1 MTGALRRLFSSPTRP
16 SLRKALP
23 FVAAGL
29 IAASGQAPLSLWW
42 LGLAGFALVFY
53 FFTRAASPGAAA
65 WLGWCFGA
73 GYFAGALFW
82 IVEPFLVDVA
92 RHGWM
97 APFAL
102 VFLSG
107 GLALIW
113 ATAFGL
119 AARFSP
125 GLRGLGLIVLWS
137 AAEMLRA
144 VLFTGFPWALAGYIW
159 TDHPIVQLAAL
170 GGPHLL
176 TFATF
181 AIAGLPFILRPV
193 PGGVAA
199 LGVLAAGWVYG
210 MAALSDA
217 PPAQTGK
224 TVRLIQPNAAQNLKW
239 KRDMVPVF
247 LQRQLDLTASP
258 AETAP
263 DLVIWPE
270 TAIAYR
276 LSLAEPVLREI
287 SAAAKGVPVILGA
300 NDVIDEAF
308 HNTLAVLDEGGA
320 VQSAYHKHHLV
331 PFGEYIPFGD
341 FLRQFG
347 INGLAARDGAGYA
360 SGPGPRLI
368 NIPGIGSALPLICYE
383 VIFPRNF
390 RTETRPDLMIQITND
405 AWFGNLSGPYQH
417 LAQARVRAVEQGL
430 PLIRAANTG
439 VSAVIGPQGRVLAAT
454 ALNEAAVLDAPV
466 PAALPATPYARFG
479 DWPMRA
485 LLLVLLVLAL
495 TVRRGLRD

>member
-1 MTGALRRLFSSPTRP
+1 MIGAVRRLFTSSARP
-16 SLRKALP
+16 PLHRALL
-23 FVAAGL
+23 FAAAGL
-29 IAASGQAPLSLWW
+29 LAAAGQAPVSLWW
-42 LGLAGFALVFY
+42 LGLAGFVLAFY
-53 FFTRAASPGAAA
+53 FFDRTRSAGAAA

-113 ATAFGL
+113 AAAFGF
-119 AARFSP
+119 AARFPP
-125 GLRGLGLIVLWS
+125 GLRGLGLLVLWC
-137 AAEMLRA
+137 AAEMLRT

-159 TDHPIVQLAAL
+159 TDHPMLQLAAL

-176 TFATF
+176 TFVTF
-181 AIAGLPFILRPV
+181 TIAGLPFVIRPV
-193 PGGVAA
+193 PGTVAA
-199 LGVLAAGWVYG
+199 LVFLGAGWLWGLAALGE
-210 MAALSDA
+210 D
-217 PPAQTGK
+217 PPALTGK
-224 TVRLIQPNAAQNLKW
+224 TARLIQPNAAQNLKW

-258 AETAP
+258 AAAPP

-276 LSLAEPVLREI
+276 LSLAGPVLGEI

-300 NDVIDEAF
+300 NDVVDEAYR
-308 HNTLAVLDEGGA
+308 NTLAVLDGTGA
-320 VQSAYHKHHLV
+320 VQSVYHKHHLV
-331 PFGEYIPFGD
+331 PFGEYVPFGD
-341 FLRQFG
+341 VLRQFG

-360 SGPGPRLI
+360 AGPGPQLI
-368 NIPGIGSALPLICYE
+368 DIPGIGRALPLICYE

-430 PLIRAANTG
+430 PLIRVANTG
-439 VSAVIGPQGRVLAAT
+439 VSAVIGPQGRVLAQT
-454 ALNEAAVLDAPV
+454 ALNEAALLDAPV
-466 PAALPATPYARFG
+466 PAARPATLYALYG
-479 DWPMRA
+479 DMPMQA
-485 LLLVLLVLAL
+485 LLGVLLILSLAA
-495 TVRRGLRD
+495 RSGLRD